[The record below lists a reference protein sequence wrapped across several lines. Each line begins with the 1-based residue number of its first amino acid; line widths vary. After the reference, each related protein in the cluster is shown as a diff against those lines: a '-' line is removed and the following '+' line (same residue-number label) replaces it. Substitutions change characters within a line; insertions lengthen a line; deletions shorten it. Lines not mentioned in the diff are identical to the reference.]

1 MKLKYGK
8 QEESGFFSVQHRR
21 VVSKQYPFT
30 FILNLKIIGLHL
42 LSVPNIIWLP
52 H

>member
-21 VVSKQYPFT
+21 VVSKQYQFT
-30 FILNLKIIGLHL
+30 FILKLKIIGIEL
-42 LSVPNIIWLP
+42 LSVYNIISLAR
-52 H
+52 